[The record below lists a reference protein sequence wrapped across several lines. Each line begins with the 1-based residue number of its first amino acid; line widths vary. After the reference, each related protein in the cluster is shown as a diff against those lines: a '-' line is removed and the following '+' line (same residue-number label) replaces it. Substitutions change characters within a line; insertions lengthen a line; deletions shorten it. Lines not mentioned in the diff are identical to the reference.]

1 MTVTSWLYNFRGG
14 FNVITSQFMIH
25 KILYC
30 EKEEKKIDVLGN
42 VKSYLI
48 LNFECS
54 ITFITLSAFDFL
66 IL

>member
-1 MTVTSWLYNFRGG
+1 
-14 FNVITSQFMIH
+14 MIH

-42 VKSYLI
+42 IKSYLI

-54 ITFITLSAFDFL
+54 TTFITLSAFDFL